1 MQELVATFQSA
12 AVALQSAQ
20 FLGQPGSCLG
30 VLFDVEAAVSRGAAA
45 GKVRPAPNTQALCC
59 FQSWRRAGADIS

>member
-59 FQSWRRAGADIS
+59 FQS